1 MKPKVFVSGCFD
13 MLHSGHIAFLTE
25 VADMGQVI
33 VGIGSDETVFKLK
46 GRYPVTNQAERMY
59 MLQALKCVYKVQVNS
74 GDGILDFKT
83 DLELLKPDFFVV
95 NEDGHTLDK
104 EALCKRLNIEYKVLH
119 RIPHQNLPARSTTAL
134 RTGSQIPFRIDI
146 AGGWMDQPFVS
157 KHAPGSVI
165 TIAIEPTIDFNHR
178 SGMSSSTR
186 HKAIE
191 LWQNDIP
198 AGNKTH
204 LAKILF
210 AFENPPG
217 SKVIAGSQDSIG
229 IVFPGLNRLDYDGN
243 FWPNYIHSV
252 LDEDILEWIEAHLS
266 LITLSPRH
274 TDYDVLANTNINK
287 ENVLDLANAT
297 ELCWQA
303 IFNKD
308 IINAGKA
315 MLQSFEAQLKMFPN
329 MADAHI
335 FDLINEVKGHA
346 CGYKLSGAGGGGYL
360 IMFAD
365 KPVPNS
371 IQIKIRRSGY

>member
-165 TIAIEPTIDFNHR
+165 TIAIEPTIDFN
-178 SGMSSSTR
+178 
-186 HKAIE
+186 
-191 LWQNDIP
+191 L
-198 AGNKTH
+198 
-204 LAKILF
+204 
-210 AFENPPG
+210 
-217 SKVIAGSQDSIG
+217 
-229 IVFPGLNRLDYDGN
+229 
-243 FWPNYIHSV
+243 
-252 LDEDILEWIEAHLS
+252 
-266 LITLSPRH
+266 
-274 TDYDVLANTNINK
+274 
-287 ENVLDLANAT
+287 
-297 ELCWQA
+297 
-303 IFNKD
+303 
-308 IINAGKA
+308 
-315 MLQSFEAQLKMFPN
+315 
-329 MADAHI
+329 
-335 FDLINEVKGHA
+335 
-346 CGYKLSGAGGGGYL
+346 
-360 IMFAD
+360 
-365 KPVPNS
+365 
-371 IQIKIRRSGY
+371 